1 MTTTTPTEREEQREA
16 KRGEPSQ
23 RSPIFLLTRHGYFWA
38 AAVLIVA
45 AAYGASDAGE
55 DSDQPENRPQAG
67 LVGKSTTSEGQKSTT
82 SEANNRPPNQWG
94 MPAKGLTVAGLM
106 SPRELEAMLS
116 KRGWSAWTSGKRLSG
131 LLLLIADALER
142 EKSGRFTVSKDRS
155 RAFCSVLRKK
165 DGDAATPRDGLAV
178 LVGLGVFAPEVVGRR
193 YPYACASEFRVGERY
208 ASRPRCQVPLKL
220 TAAQAEKWEK
230 RHERVRKAYERKTP
244 EIAAVR
250 WSASR
255 VTLPGEGA
263 KAILRLRTTA
273 PDSFPAAERC
283 AKWIE
288 ERSQRVAMDCMGT
301 IHTPIRQCPRIIRPF
316 LLIDGEEVTEVDISA
331 AHVAL
336 LPKIYE
342 PSFLA
347 NLGIDYDWLDA
358 EREKRT
364 LIAVIESGDVYGGG
378 TPEERKKRKKDTLI
392 SLNMD
397 ARVQMAMPAS
407 RLLFDGRPI
416 ASAVMFAVKR
426 KAHRDLSH
434 WLQRWTADIVNASLL
449 ALYERGIPS
458 IPITDCLLVRKRD
471 EDIARDE
478 LASRIHEAA
487 GVRAIVGGI
496 RYAAPCLT

>member
-1 MTTTTPTEREEQREA
+1 MTT
-16 KRGEPSQ
+16 G
-23 RSPIFLLTRHGYFWA
+23 L
-38 AAVLIVA
+38 VA
-45 AAYGASDAGE
+45 ASMMAPLLLLPQGGLLAEAAYLKASFYAEHYGRPSAARTE
-55 DSDQPENRPQAG
+55 MLENRPQAG

-82 SEANNRPPNQWG
+82 SEANNRPPNHRG
-94 MPAKGLTVAGLM
+94 MPAKGLTVLGLM

-116 KRGWSAWTSGKRLSG
+116 KRGWSAWSSEKRMSG

-155 RAFCSVLRKK
+155 RAFCSALRKI
-165 DGDAATPRDGLAV
+165 DGDADTPRDGLSV
-178 LVGLGVFAPEVVGRR
+178 LMGLRVFVRESVGRC
-193 YPYACASEFRVGERY
+193 YPRACASEFRIGEPY

-230 RHERVRKAYERKTP
+230 RLERVRLAYERKTP
-244 EIAAVR
+244 VIAAVR

-263 KAILRLRTTA
+263 KAILRLRTTE
-273 PDSFPAAERC
+273 PDSFPSAERC
-283 AKWIE
+283 AKWLD
-288 ERSQRVAMDCMGT
+288 ERSQRVAVNGMGT
-301 IHTPIRQCPRIIRPF
+301 VHTPIGQCPRIIRPF

-336 LPKIYE
+336 LPRIYE
-342 PSFLA
+342 PAFLA

-358 EREKRT
+358 EMEKRSM
-364 LIAVIESGDVYGGG
+364 IAVIESGDVYGGG
-378 TPEERKKRKKDTLI
+378 TPEERKRRKKETLT

-397 ARVQMAMPAS
+397 ARVQMAMAAS
-407 RLLFDGRPI
+407 RFLLDGRPI
-416 ASAVMFAVKR
+416 ASAAMRAVKR
-426 KAHRDLSH
+426 KSHRDLSH
-434 WLQRWTADIVNASLL
+434 WLQRWTSDIVNASVL
-449 ALYERGIPS
+449 ALYEQGIPS

-478 LASRIHEAA
+478 LAFRIFDSA
-487 GVRAIVGGI
+487 GVRAMVGEI

>member
-1 MTTTTPTEREEQREA
+1 MTTATPTEREEGREA
-16 KRGEPSQ
+16 KRDNSSQ
-23 RSPIFLLTRHGYFWA
+23 RSPIFLLTRHGYFLTA
-38 AAVLIVA
+38 ALLIVA
-45 AAYGASDAGE
+45 AAYGESVSSE
-55 DSDQPENRPQAG
+55 SEPPENRPQAG
-67 LVGKSTTSEGQKSTT
+67 LVGKSTTSGGQKSTT
-82 SEANNRPPNQWG
+82 SEANNRPPNHWG
-94 MPAKGLTVAGLM
+94 MPVEGLM
-106 SPRELEAMLS
+106 VDGLMPSRELEGMLS
-116 KRGWSAWTSGKRLSG
+116 KRGWFAWASGKRTSG
-131 LLLLIADALER
+131 LLLLIADALDR
-142 EKSGRFTVSKDRS
+142 AKAGRFTISKDRS
-155 RAFCSVLRKK
+155 RAFCSALRKK
-165 DGDAATPRDGLAV
+165 DGDAATPRDGLSV
-178 LVGLGVFAPEVVGRR
+178 LVRLGVFAPEVVGRR
-193 YPYACASEFRVGERY
+193 YPYACASEFRIGEPY

-283 AKWIE
+283 AKWID

-301 IHTPIRQCPRIIRPF
+301 IHTPIRQCPKIIRPF
-316 LLIDGEEVTEVDISA
+316 LLIDGEEVTEVDISG

-342 PSFLA
+342 PEFLA

-358 EREKRT
+358 EREKRSM
-364 LIAVIESGDVYGGG
+364 IAVVESGDVYGGG
-378 TPEERKKRKKDTLI
+378 TPEERKRRKKETLI

-416 ASAVMFAVKR
+416 ASAVMRAVKR
-426 KAHRDLSH
+426 KSHRDLSH
-434 WLQRWTADIVNASLL
+434 WLQRWTSDIVNASVL

-471 EDIARDE
+471 EGIARDE
-478 LASRIHEAA
+478 LASRIHESA
-487 GVRAIVGGI
+487 GARAMVGGI
-496 RYAAPCLT
+496 RYAAPSLI

>member
-1 MTTTTPTEREEQREA
+1 MTTATPTEREEGREA
-16 KRGEPSQ
+16 KRDNPSQ
-23 RSPIFLLTRHGYFWA
+23 RSPIFLLTRHGYFLTA
-38 AAVLIVA
+38 ALLIVA
-45 AAYGASDAGE
+45 AAYGESVSGE
-55 DSDQPENRPQAG
+55 SEPPENRPQAG

-82 SEANNRPPNQWG
+82 SEANNRPPNHWG
-94 MPAKGLTVAGLM
+94 MPAKGLLVDGLM
-106 SPRELEAMLS
+106 SSRELEGMLS
-116 KRGWSAWTSGKRLSG
+116 KRGWSAWASGKRMSG
-131 LLLLIADALER
+131 LLLLIADALDR
-142 EKSGRFTVSKDRS
+142 AKAGRVTVSKDRS

-165 DGDAATPRDGLAV
+165 DGDAATPRDGLSV
-178 LVGLGVFAPEVVGRR
+178 LVRLGVFAPEVVGRR
-193 YPYACASEFRVGERY
+193 YPYACASEFRIGERY
-208 ASRPRCQVPLKL
+208 ASRPRCQVPLRL
-220 TAAQAEKWEK
+220 TAALAEKWEK

-283 AKWIE
+283 AKWID

-301 IHTPIRQCPRIIRPF
+301 IHTPIRQCPKIIRPF

-342 PSFLA
+342 PSFLE

-358 EREKRT
+358 EREKRSM
-364 LIAVIESGDVYGGG
+364 IAVIESGDVYGGG
-378 TPEERKKRKKDTLI
+378 TPEERKKQKKETLI
-392 SLNMD
+392 SLNME

-416 ASAVMFAVKR
+416 ASAVMRAVKR
-426 KAHRDLSH
+426 KSHRDLSH
-434 WLQRWTADIVNASLL
+434 WLQRWTSDIVNASVL

-458 IPITDCLLVRKRD
+458 VPITDCLLVRKRD
-471 EDIARDE
+471 EGIARDE
-478 LASRIHEAA
+478 LASRIHVSA
-487 GVRAIVGGI
+487 GARAMVGGI
-496 RYAAPCLT
+496 RLAAPSLI

>member
-1 MTTTTPTEREEQREA
+1 
-16 KRGEPSQ
+16 
-23 RSPIFLLTRHGYFWA
+23 L
-38 AAVLIVA
+38 LIVA
-45 AAYGASDAGE
+45 AAYGESVSGE
-55 DSDQPENRPQAG
+55 SEPPENRPQAG
-67 LVGKSTTSEGQKSTT
+67 LVGKSTTNGGQKSTT
-82 SEANNRPPNQWG
+82 SEANNRPPNHWG
-94 MPAKGLTVAGLM
+94 MPAKGLIVDGLM
-106 SPRELEAMLS
+106 PSRELEGMLS
-116 KRGWSAWTSGKRLSG
+116 KRGWSAWTSGKRMSG
-131 LLLLIADALER
+131 LLLLIADALDR
-142 EKSGRFTVSKDRS
+142 AKAGRFTVSKARN
-155 RAFCSVLRKK
+155 RAFCSVLRKT
-165 DGDAATPRDGLAV
+165 DGDAATPRDGLSV
-178 LVGLGVFAPEVVGRR
+178 LVRLGVFAPEVVGRR
-193 YPYACASEFRVGERY
+193 YPYACASEFRIGEPH

-220 TAAQAEKWEK
+220 TAALAEKWEK
-230 RHERVRKAYERKTP
+230 RDERVRKAYERKTP

-273 PDSFPAAERC
+273 PGSFPAAERC

-347 NLGIDYDWLDA
+347 NLGIDYEWHDA
-358 EREKRT
+358 EREKRSM
-364 LIAVIESGDVYGGG
+364 IAVIESGDVYGGG
-378 TPEERKKRKKDTLI
+378 TPEERKRRKKETLI

-397 ARVQMAMPAS
+397 ARIQMAMPAS
-407 RLLFDGRPI
+407 RFLFDGRPI
-416 ASAVMFAVKR
+416 AGAVMRAVKR
-426 KAHRDLSH
+426 KSHRDLSH
-434 WLQRWTADIVNASLL
+434 WLQRWTSDIVNASVL

-471 EDIARDE
+471 EGIARDE
-478 LASRIHEAA
+478 LAPRIYETA
-487 GVRAIVGGI
+487 GVRAMVGGI
-496 RYAAPCLT
+496 RLAAPSLI